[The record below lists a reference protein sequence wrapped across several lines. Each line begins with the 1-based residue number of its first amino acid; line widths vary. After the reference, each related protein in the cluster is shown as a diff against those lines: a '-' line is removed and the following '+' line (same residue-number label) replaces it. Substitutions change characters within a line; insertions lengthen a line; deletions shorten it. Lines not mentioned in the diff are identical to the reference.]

1 MTILSV
7 RKKIVFLVAVLFS
20 IVAVL
25 NFMAAPAAQAL
36 TLIPP
41 SLEIALTPGQPTT
54 TIIKLFNES
63 QNKLELYTEVRSFTA
78 KGETGQPDFDFT
90 GEPTGLSTWI
100 EVEKGPIVLESGQ
113 RREIVVKFS
122 PPVDADPGGHYAT
135 VFFST
140 TPPDQG
146 QVRISSKLG
155 TLLLAKVAGAVEEE
169 GSVSEFGLTSG
180 RQTFSRLPVD
190 LYLKFS
196 NTGNVHLRPTGAI
209 SITNMFGKAT
219 AELEVNA
226 SRGATLTDSIRK
238 YEATWEKAEAKA
250 TTGSWLS
257 DFFREY
263 ANEKNNFA
271 LGKYTAKL
279 TLNIGSS
286 NVQDTAS
293 VAFWVIPWHII
304 TVWGVVAVLLLIL
317 LVVLIKKYNAWIV
330 KKAGSEKK

>member
-1 MTILSV
+1 MTSLSV
-7 RKKIVFLVAVLFS
+7 RKKIVFLVAILFS
-20 IVAVL
+20 LAAVL
-25 NFMAAPAAQAL
+25 NFVAAPAAQAL

-90 GEPTGLSTWI
+90 SEQTGLSTWI

-113 RREIVVKFS
+113 RREILVKFS

-180 RQTFSRLPVD
+180 HQTFSRLPVD
-190 LYLKFS
+190 FYLKFS
-196 NTGNVHLRPTGAI
+196 NTGNVHLRPTGTI
-209 SITNMFGKAT
+209 SITNMFGKET
-219 AELEVNA
+219 AEVEVNA
-226 SRGATLTDSIRK
+226 SRGATLPDSIRK
-238 YEATWEKAEAKA
+238 YEATWEKAEVKA
-250 TTGSWLS
+250 ATGSWLS

-271 LGKYTAKL
+271 LGRYTAKL
-279 TLNIGSS
+279 SLNIGSS

-304 TVWGVVAVLLLIL
+304 IVWGVVAVLLIIL
-317 LVVLIKKYNAWIV
+317 LVVLMKKYNAWIV